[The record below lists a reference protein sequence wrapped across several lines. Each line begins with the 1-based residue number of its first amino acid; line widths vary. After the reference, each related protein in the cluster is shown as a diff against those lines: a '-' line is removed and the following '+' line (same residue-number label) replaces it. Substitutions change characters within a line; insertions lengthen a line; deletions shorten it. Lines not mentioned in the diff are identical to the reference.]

1 MLLALLA
8 VPALLA
14 YLAVLRRRAAR
25 TAVVY
30 TNVDLLAQ
38 VAEPR
43 RAWRRLVP
51 LALLLLAVST
61 AAAALARPQ
70 VRLTSLQRHSTVV
83 LLVDVS
89 GSMNARDVEPTRLD
103 AAVSA
108 MRTFLDRLPSQVD
121 VGLVQFSSEPEVIQR
136 PTQDRELL
144 RASLGYLLP
153 DAGTAIGDGLAAA
166 ARLVHGSGAIV
177 LLSDGWQTHGTLTPL
192 AGAAR
197 ARAAGARVDT
207 IALGT
212 PSGQLLFYAGRVNVP
227 PDPALMRAIARATGG
242 RSFTARTS
250 AQLVGIYSH
259 LGRTLARH
267 SSTHAI
273 GSWFAGAAAVLLLAA
288 LGFGRL
294 FAPTLP

>member
-1 MLLALLA
+1 
-8 VPALLA
+8 
-14 YLAVLRRRAAR
+14 
-25 TAVVY
+25 
-30 TNVDLLAQ
+30 
-38 VAEPR
+38 
-43 RAWRRLVP
+43 VP

-70 VRLTSLQRHSTVV
+70 VRLTSVERHSTVV

-108 MRTFLDRLPSQVD
+108 MRTFLDRLPSEVD

-136 PTQDRELL
+136 PTQDRELV
-144 RASLGYLLP
+144 RASLGYMYP

-177 LLSDGWQTHGTLTPL
+177 LLSDGTQTHGIGILTPL

-212 PSGQLLFYAGRVNVP
+212 PSGELLFYAGSVKVP
-227 PDPALMRAIARATGG
+227 PDPALMRAIAQATGG
-242 RSFTARTS
+242 RSFTAKTS
-250 AQLVGIYSH
+250 PQLIGIYSH

-267 SSTHAI
+267 TSTHMI
-273 GSWFAGAAAVLLLAA
+273 GSWLAGAAAVLLLAA

-294 FAPTLP
+294 FAPSLP